1 MTHFQILQSKRACP
15 LSEPFSPSSLPPV
28 TQRALVS
35 PSHTC
40 FANLHCQLGQ
50 LSLQDGFFFLVHVG
64 FLLVLVVSL
73 SPLGAL
79 QGLHLHGSSPVL
91 LLGWQCRTKLLLQS
105 FLPSFLHVISWI
117 QPASQGLAGPI
128 SARTPWL
135 PCQALGTQGLSR
147 TQLCQ
152 HIPQDTWGFGLETHA
167 LGASLILTPPTTP
180 WAIHIYVTECLA
192 GDLAL
197 QDSLE
202 QLLWQIRI
210 SQNFGMSLRMQGP
223 LIAIFP
229 MQTFLRQC
237 GCTDGPCVTLVT
249 RTPCSAMDCSRKSL
263 GYKVSSAFRDGVTQP
278 SGLLVVASSFP
289 QKPHMVSGLI
299 PPFLPECQ
307 QKEALFSGVSE
318 RQWHCSGYMCMCLVC
333 SEHNK

>member
-73 SPLGAL
+73 SPFGAL
-79 QGLHLHGSSPVL
+79 QGLHLHGSSPIL
-91 LLGWQCRTKLLLQS
+91 LLGWQCRTKLLLLS
-105 FLPSFLHVISWI
+105 FLPSFSPCHLLN
-117 QPASQGLAGPI
+117 PASITGTGWAQLCQDSLAAVP
-128 SARTPWL
+128 R
-135 PCQALGTQGLSR
+135 GLSR

-152 HIPQDTWGFGLETHA
+152 HIPPDTWGLGLEIHA
-167 LGASLILTPPTTP
+167 LGAPLILTPPTTL

-202 QLLWQIRI
+202 QQ
-210 SQNFGMSLRMQGP
+210 
-223 LIAIFP
+223 
-229 MQTFLRQC
+229 
-237 GCTDGPCVTLVT
+237 
-249 RTPCSAMDCSRKSL
+249 
-263 GYKVSSAFRDGVTQP
+263 SSAALADLYFLEFWD
-278 SGLLVVASSFP
+278 
-289 QKPHMVSGLI
+289 VS
-299 PPFLPECQ
+299 
-307 QKEALFSGVSE
+307 
-318 RQWHCSGYMCMCLVC
+318 
-333 SEHNK
+333 